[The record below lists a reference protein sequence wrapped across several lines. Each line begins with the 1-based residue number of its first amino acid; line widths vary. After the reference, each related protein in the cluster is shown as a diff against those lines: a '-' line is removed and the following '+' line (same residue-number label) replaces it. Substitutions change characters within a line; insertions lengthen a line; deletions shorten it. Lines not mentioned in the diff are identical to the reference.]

1 MLNKTLVKRRVLLG
15 VFVLM
20 VLIFASCKQNDKD
33 LHIPVYD
40 YSGLEPFLNKD
51 NDTLYVVN
59 FWATWCAPCIKEW
72 PYFEELSKEY
82 SNQKLDILMV
92 SLDFPNQLDKS
103 LYPFVKNR
111 KSDLKV
117 VLLDDPAQN
126 IWIDKINAGWSGA
139 IPATLV
145 YKGKNRVFIEGP
157 VEYSDLVN
165 AINKVN
171 NQ

>member
-1 MLNKTLVKRRVLLG
+1 MKRIVLLG
-15 VFVLM
+15 VFALM
-20 VLIFASCKQNDKD
+20 VLIVTSCKQTDKE
-33 LHIPVYD
+33 LSIPTYD
-40 YSGLEPFLNKD
+40 YVGLEPFLSKD

-59 FWATWCAPCIKEW
+59 FWATWCAPCVKEW
-72 PYFEELSKEY
+72 PYFEKLSKEY
-82 SNQKLDILMV
+82 KNQKLDVLMV

-126 IWIDKINAGWSGA
+126 VWIDKINSGWSGA

-145 YKGKNRVFIEGP
+145 YKGKNRIFIEGP
-157 VEYSDLVN
+157 VDYSDLVN